1 MTLFFLFSFCFVL
14 MSSIMVNLVLIFT
27 MVDTIKI
34 VTVNYQGLGTPSK
47 RRDVLNFYKSKG
59 YSIICLQDTHFTPEL
74 ETCVETQC
82 EYKCVFSSFCSSS
95 RGVAVL
101 FNSNFELQL
110 HKEKKMMKATC

>member
-1 MTLFFLFSFCFVL
+1 
-14 MSSIMVNLVLIFT
+14 MVNLVLIFT

-82 EYKCVFSSFCSSS
+82 EYKCVFSFFCSSS
-95 RGVAVL
+95 REVAVL